1 MSGRRT
7 WLQRNLV
14 VLTAVSFLQDAASE
28 FVYPLLP
35 VLLTGAFAAP
45 PVVVGVVEGV
55 ADAVAGLTRYLA
67 GRASDRV
74 GRRRFIGLGY
84 GLAAVGK
91 VVVAAAATWP
101 GVLAGR
107 VVDRVGKGV
116 RSAPRDALIAASV
129 PPEHRGRAF
138 GFHRAGDTAGAVVG
152 PLAALAALQV
162 LSGEVRAVLWWAI
175 LPAVASVLLT
185 LAVRERPVGPTP
197 NAVPLVPSPEQ
208 ASAPEGRLWA
218 VIAVIVGCSLVNFS
232 DALLLL
238 RLTELGFG
246 PAAVVASY
254 LAVTVVYAL
263 GAYPAGALAD
273 RVSPAVLYAAGL
285 VAFGV
290 AYVGLGLVSSGPAA
304 VALLALYGLFPACT
318 DGVAKAWIASLVLPD
333 RLGWAHGVSQGCTSG
348 AVLVAGI
355 WAGLLWSWG
364 PGGGVVPLVV
374 AGTVALAAA
383 PALALARGR
392 LTAPGPGRRCLGDSP
407 P

>member
-1 MSGRRT
+1 V

-35 VLLTGAFAAP
+35 VLLTGALAAP

-55 ADAVAGLTRYLA
+55 ADAAAGLTRYLA

-74 GRRRFIGLGY
+74 GRRRFIGVGY

-91 VVVAAAATWP
+91 VVVAAAAIWP
-101 GVLAGR
+101 VVLAGR
-107 VVDRVGKGV
+107 VVDRIGKGV

-152 PLAALAALQV
+152 PLAALAALQL
-162 LSGEVRAVLWWAI
+162 LSGDVRAVLWWAI

-185 LAVRERPVGPTP
+185 FAVRDRPVGPNP
-197 NAVPLVPSPEQ
+197 GPRVGSPAEASPSDR
-208 ASAPEGRLWA
+208 RLGI
-218 VIAVIVGCSLVNFS
+218 VIAVLVGCSLVNFS

-273 RVSPAVLYAAGL
+273 RVSPAALYAAGL
-285 VAFGV
+285 VAFGS

-318 DGVAKAWIASLVLPD
+318 DGVAKAWIASLAPPD
-333 RLGWAHGVSQGCTSG
+333 RLGWAHGVSQACTSG

-355 WAGLLWSWG
+355 WAGLAWSSG
-364 PGGGVVPLVV
+364 PGGGVVPLLV
-374 AGTVALAAA
+374 AGTVALVAA

-392 LTAPGPGRRCLGDSP
+392 LTASGSGRRCLGDSLP
-407 P
+407 